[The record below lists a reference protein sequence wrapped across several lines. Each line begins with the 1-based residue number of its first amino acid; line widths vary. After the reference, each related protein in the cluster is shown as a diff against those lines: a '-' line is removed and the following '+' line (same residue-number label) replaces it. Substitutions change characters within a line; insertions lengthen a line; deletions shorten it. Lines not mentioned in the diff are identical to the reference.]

1 MVTFL
6 RRGLLLHVTFNS
18 MNVLTKTRV
27 SSNSDALLEKLFN
40 RLNFMTG
47 IVVEMKSLPLVV
59 NPGVMN
65 EHQLVMI
72 PVNYLKVL

>member
-1 MVTFL
+1 
-6 RRGLLLHVTFNS
+6 LHVTFNS

-59 NPGVMN
+59 NLGVMN